1 MQADNLSYQITEQT
15 MWDPECLVVF
25 QNVETGEIFTIL
37 GVTYELS
44 DSDENGDPLG
54 TGTTLFIKGQPL

>member
-1 MQADNLSYQITEQT
+1 MMQSGNLADQITEQT

-37 GVTYELS
+37 GVVYEMS
-44 DSDENGDPLG
+44 DSDEDNALG
-54 TGTTLFIKGQPL
+54 TGTTLFLRGQPT